1 VKPAK
6 KVRRTKKLQKKWA
19 VLDLRTEETYLSAK
33 CPKGR
38 HFMAWVMDM
47 SENPAKLALRAFQR
61 GVRSGKTL
69 GMKETLESIFKKAS

>member
-1 VKPAK
+1 
-6 KVRRTKKLQKKWA
+6 
-19 VLDLRTEETYLSAK
+19 
-33 CPKGR
+33 
-38 HFMAWVMDM
+38 MAWVMDM